1 MARSENVI
9 LTNMCLIYD
18 GENILVQE
26 RTKKTWPGITFP
38 GGHLE
43 KDESIV
49 ESTIREIK
57 EETNLDIKN
66 PELCG
71 VSHWTNL
78 CGAWYIT
85 FCFKCNEFFGELK
98 SSSEGKVFWIKKSEL
113 NNYPL
118 AEDLLEMFR
127 VIDDDLVSEFY
138 SLRDKNEKEVLR
150 KIL

>member
-9 LTNMCLIYD
+9 LTNMRLIYD

-66 PELCG
+66 PKLCG

-78 CGAWYIT
+78 CGARYIT

>member
-66 PELCG
+66 PKL
-71 VSHWTNL
+71 
-78 CGAWYIT
+78 
-85 FCFKCNEFFGELK
+85 
-98 SSSEGKVFWIKKSEL
+98 
-113 NNYPL
+113 
-118 AEDLLEMFR
+118 
-127 VIDDDLVSEFY
+127 
-138 SLRDKNEKEVLR
+138 
-150 KIL
+150 